1 MLTNSQYNIFKKSI
15 FYNVAISPFNMSI
28 NETVIDNNYLILRE
42 LIQYRNLNP
51 AIQNKNFIEKRLES
65 MMSSKN
71 ETNQSESFMVI
82 LVQVHYRIEY
92 FREMINS
99 LKDVKYIEESLVI
112 FSHDFYDE
120 KINSLVEAIDFCA
133 TLQIFYP
140 YSIQLHPSEFPGPD
154 KNDCP
159 RNMPKNELLMQTNV
173 FELI

>member
-15 FYNVAISPFNMSI
+15 FYNMDISPFNISI

-42 LIQYRNLNP
+42 LVQYRNLNP
-51 AIQNKNFIEKRLES
+51 AIQNKNLIQKRLET
-65 MMSSKN
+65 MISKN

-92 FREMINS
+92 FKEMINS
-99 LKDVKYIEESLVI
+99 LKNVKYIEESLVI
-112 FSHDFYDE
+112 FSHDFYDD

-140 YSIQLHPSEFPGPD
+140 YSIQLHPSEFPGPS

-159 RNMPKNELLMQTNV
+159 RNMPKNELINAS
-173 FELI
+173 